1 MKSIL
6 TDDKEDICYLC
17 ETGSEFLDVHH
28 IFGGPVRKTS
38 DKYGLI
44 VHLCRDCHRYIHD
57 KGGNMMNYL
66 HKKGQMAYEQQIG
79 DRDQFINE
87 FIRSY
92 L

>member
-6 TDDKEDICYLC
+6 TDDKEDACYLC
-17 ETGSEFLDVHH
+17 GTESEFLDVHH
-28 IFGGPVRKTS
+28 IFGGSVRKTS

-44 VHLCRDCHRYIHD
+44 VHLCRDCHRFLHD
-57 KGGNMMNYL
+57 KGGSMMYYL
-66 HKKGQMAYEQQIG
+66 HKKGQMAYEEQIG
-79 DRDQFINE
+79 SRQQFIEE